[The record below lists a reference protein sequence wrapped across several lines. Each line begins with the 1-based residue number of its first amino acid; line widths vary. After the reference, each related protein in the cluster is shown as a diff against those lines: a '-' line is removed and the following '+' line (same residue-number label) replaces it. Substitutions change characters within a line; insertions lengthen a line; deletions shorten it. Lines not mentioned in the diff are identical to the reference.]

1 MKNIELDD
9 GDRMRAL
16 VATQGI
22 MLFEDISN
30 NLDANKKNFDKTI
43 ENKEVPNGKQKS
55 MVKVV

>member
-9 GDRMRAL
+9 GDRMKAL